1 MPAREPTIL
10 PSELAQLFDVDERTI
25 RNWARLG
32 CPQRMRS
39 KRPMYVLSEVIAWRR
54 QRDRVEAS
62 SADRPDLAQE
72 QARKL
77 RADADL
83 AELKVQER
91 RGDLVPAAN
100 VEQQMERVCLVLRS
114 RVLSMRGRWA
124 PRLIGLGSM
133 IEAATVVDQLTTELL
148 DSLLSAADELDRDG
162 DLGENEDEESE
173 GEAT

>member
-1 MPAREPTIL
+1 MPARESTIP

-25 RNWARLG
+25 RNWVRLG

-39 KRPMYVLSEVIAWRR
+39 KRPTYVLSEVIAWRR

-62 SADRPDLAQE
+62 SADRPDLSLE

-83 AELKVQER
+83 AELKVRER
-91 RGDLVPAAN
+91 RGELVATPH

-114 RVLSMRGRWA
+114 RVLSLRGRWA
-124 PRLIGLGSM
+124 PRLLGLGSM
-133 IEAATVVDQLTTELL
+133 VDAAAALDQMATELL
-148 DSLLSAADELDRDG
+148 DSLQSAGEAPDDDDDPGGDEATDRD
-162 DLGENEDEESE
+162 
-173 GEAT
+173 AA